1 MLRAVMGAVAV
12 KVFLGKNRREIII
25 TGTQVTMEFSSIG
38 NTGAQEA
45 SAEGREHENIELGT
59 GREVGQEAVD
69 VRRDRC
75 DGWFGLWVARIR
87 CEGMGTR
94 WIRFGGV
101 RLRGDFRRRIR
112 TTMKKKKMMMMKLS
126 TMKKK

>member
-1 MLRAVMGAVAV
+1 MGAVAV
-12 KVFLGKNRREIII
+12 KVFLGKNREDNNNRERKSA
-25 TGTQVTMEFSSIG
+25 MEFSSIG

-75 DGWFGLWVARIR
+75 DGWFGFVGRA
-87 CEGMGTR
+87 E
-94 WIRFGGV
+94 
-101 RLRGDFRRRIR
+101 
-112 TTMKKKKMMMMKLS
+112 
-126 TMKKK
+126 